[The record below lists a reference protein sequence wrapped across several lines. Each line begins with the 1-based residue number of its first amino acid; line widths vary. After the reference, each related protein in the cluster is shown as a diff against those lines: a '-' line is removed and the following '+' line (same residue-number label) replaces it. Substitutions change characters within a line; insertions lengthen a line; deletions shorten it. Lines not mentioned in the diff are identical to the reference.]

1 MTEDQ
6 KIIERNEFG
15 CEDGHKA
22 LTEIFVRVYDQTWGD
37 SAPESRDMVDA
48 LREAIEALEYAASR
62 LSEAYDAVGT
72 YEKHQRRK
80 EAVDV

>member
-1 MTEDQ
+1 MTPEQ

-22 LTEIFVRVYDQTWGD
+22 LTDIFVRLYDQTWGD

-48 LREAIEALEYAASR
+48 LREAIEALEVAASR
-62 LSEAYDAVGT
+62 LSEAYDAVGA
-72 YEKHQRRK
+72 YEKAARRK
-80 EAVDV
+80 GAADV